1 MTKSTV
7 LSSYKL
13 FAFIFIFRLANSFA
27 IETFFQADEFFQA
40 LEPAH
45 HFVYGYGYL
54 TWEWKQQLRSAIHP
68 LIYVLGY
75 KLVGDNTT
83 LVCISPKVINAL
95 IAAIGEY
102 NLYKFIIVYDS
113 EKLAWITLM
122 LSLFNPFN
130 WYVITRSFSN
140 NLEMVFTVLA
150 LRFWPWNKKINGRWY
165 ISLGF
170 GFVSCIIRPTNILI
184 WIPLGIWL
192 LISIRI
198 TLKWVALSFLEV
210 VLIPVSYTHLTLP
223 TKRIV

>member
-83 LVCISPKVINAL
+83 LVRISPKVINAL

-150 LRFWPWNKKINGRWY
+150 L
-165 ISLGF
+165 
-170 GFVSCIIRPTNILI
+170 
-184 WIPLGIWL
+184 
-192 LISIRI
+192 
-198 TLKWVALSFLEV
+198 
-210 VLIPVSYTHLTLP
+210 
-223 TKRIV
+223 

>member
-27 IETFFQADEFFQA
+27 IETFSKRMSFSSFGTSTS
-40 LEPAH
+40 
-45 HFVYGYGYL
+45 FVYGYGYL

-83 LVCISPKVINAL
+83 LVRISPKVINAL

-130 WYVITRSFSN
+130 GMLLQGHFQIIWKWFSPC
-140 NLEMVFTVLA
+140 
-150 LRFWPWNKKINGRWY
+150 WHY
-165 ISLGF
+165 GF
-170 GFVSCIIRPTNILI
+170 GHGTRKLTGV
-184 WIPLGIWL
+184 GI
-192 LISIRI
+192 S
-198 TLKWVALSFLEV
+198 V
-210 VLIPVSYTHLTLP
+210 
-223 TKRIV
+223 